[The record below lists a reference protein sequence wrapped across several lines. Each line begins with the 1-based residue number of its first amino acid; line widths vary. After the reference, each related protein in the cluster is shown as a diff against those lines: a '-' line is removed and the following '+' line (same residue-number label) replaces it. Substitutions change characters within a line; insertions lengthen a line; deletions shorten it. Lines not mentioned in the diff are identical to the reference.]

1 LASVILSSS
10 FVIIWTIAIWML
22 VKDYYS
28 AGYLSLSDETL
39 SFLKIEKVTEPLTE
53 VPATWFS
60 TLNSLFIISLAPLFS
75 KWWESKYN
83 PSANNKYGIGM
94 VLLAIGMACIA
105 FGASG
110 IEPGAKTASVSMIWL
125 ILVYLFHTMA
135 ELCISPVG
143 LSNVSKLVPARMI
156 AFMFGVWY
164 LAVAIGMKGAGMF
177 GENIDKIADEHGLS
191 YFFWMLTIISVVV
204 AFFAF
209 VMAPVIKKLMHGVK

>member
-1 LASVILSSS
+1 
-10 FVIIWTIAIWML
+10 
-22 VKDYYS
+22 
-28 AGYLSLSDETL
+28 
-39 SFLKIEKVTEPLTE
+39 
-53 VPATWFS
+53 
-60 TLNSLFIISLAPLFS
+60 LNSLFIISLAPLFS

-83 PSANNKYGIGM
+83 PSVNFKYGIGM
-94 VLLAIGMACIA
+94 ILLALGMACVA
-105 FGASG
+105 FGAKD

-177 GENIDKIADEHGLS
+177 GENIDKIANEHGLS
-191 YFFWMLTIISVVV
+191 YFFWMLTLISIVVGV
-204 AFFAF
+204 FAI
-209 VMAPVIKKLMHGVK
+209 VMSPVIKKLMHGVK